1 MNVQIRSEQKQEEDA
16 TGRVIEEDRKL
27 LIQAAIV
34 RIMKARKQ
42 IKHQQLVGE
51 TMQQLSQRFKPGVA
65 LIKASGRIDP
75 LIDGLADGLIAWL
88 TVSFLCVNLSLI
100 SVFCFISD
108 CRMNYLMK

>member
-1 MNVQIRSEQKQEEDA
+1 MLVPWETISNYFTDFFPSKKLRINVNVQIRSEQKQEEDA

-75 LIDGLADGLIAWL
+75 LIDRLIA
-88 TVSFLCVNLSLI
+88 
-100 SVFCFISD
+100 
-108 CRMNYLMK
+108 